1 MCLLHFN
8 VSKGILQENQDVEV
22 IDTALLASQTSI
34 VRGLWDE
41 AIADVVVRMLE
52 LQQEEQRDPLSV
64 LDSTSITIPDV
75 NVPSHIK
82 KRHRTTTPDATASPP
97 PSSALSLEV
106 PCENCGSKET
116 HIIDTSGLQ
125 NDSRSE
131 KWGYREHPEPMLR
144 ISCDDCGHVAM
155 KMQ

>member
-52 LQQEEQRDPLSV
+52 LQQEEQRDGEGFSV
-64 LDSTSITIPDV
+64 SV
-75 NVPSHIK
+75 
-82 KRHRTTTPDATASPP
+82 
-97 PSSALSLEV
+97 
-106 PCENCGSKET
+106 
-116 HIIDTSGLQ
+116 
-125 NDSRSE
+125 
-131 KWGYREHPEPMLR
+131 
-144 ISCDDCGHVAM
+144 
-155 KMQ
+155 